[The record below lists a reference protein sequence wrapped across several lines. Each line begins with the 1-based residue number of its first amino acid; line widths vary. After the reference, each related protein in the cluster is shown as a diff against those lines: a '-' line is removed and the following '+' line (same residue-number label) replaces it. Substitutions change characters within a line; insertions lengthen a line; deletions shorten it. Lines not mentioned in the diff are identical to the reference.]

1 MPRRAARLACLF
13 APVLCALS
21 LASCSDDKDP
31 LDTATTAGT
40 TGDATAATS
49 PTTGDATTTADPTTG
64 TTGGADDPV
73 WMTPYCYPVSD
84 KKWLA
89 AWIEREQQVLQLVNQ
104 ARAAGA
110 DCGTE
115 GKFGPAAPLTIEPH
129 LHCAARAHAM
139 DMAERDFFDHVN
151 PDGEDPFA
159 RMEKAGY
166 TDWMAAAENI
176 AAGSDDAEQTVLG
189 WLDSDGHCANMLD
202 PKYKD
207 FGVGFYEGAGQYNF
221 YWTQTFGAPFQ

>member
-1 MPRRAARLACLF
+1 MPRRARRLACLF
-13 APVLCALS
+13 APVFCALS
-21 LASCSDDKDP
+21 LASCGDDKDP
-31 LDTATTAGT
+31 LDATTAAT
-40 TGDATAATS
+40 ATAATS
-49 PTTGDATTTADPTTG
+49 GPATAATGDDPTGSTG
-64 TTGGADDPV
+64 DGGSTGAADDPA

-89 AWIEREQQVLQLVNQ
+89 AWIDREQQVLALVNE
-104 ARAAGA
+104 ARAVGA
-110 DCGTE
+110 DCGAE
-115 GKFGPAAPLTIEPH
+115 GKFGPAAPLTLEPH

-207 FGVGFYEGAGQYNF
+207 FGIGFYEGAGQYNF

>member
-21 LASCSDDKDP
+21 FASCSDDKDP

-40 TGDATAATS
+40 ADATAATS
-49 PTTGDATTTADPTTG
+49 PTTGDATTTADPTAT
-64 TTGGADDPV
+64 TTGGADDPA

-104 ARAAGA
+104 ARAVGA

-176 AAGSDDAEQTVLG
+176 AAGSDDPQQTVLG

-221 YWTQTFGAPFQ
+221 YWTQTFGAPIQ